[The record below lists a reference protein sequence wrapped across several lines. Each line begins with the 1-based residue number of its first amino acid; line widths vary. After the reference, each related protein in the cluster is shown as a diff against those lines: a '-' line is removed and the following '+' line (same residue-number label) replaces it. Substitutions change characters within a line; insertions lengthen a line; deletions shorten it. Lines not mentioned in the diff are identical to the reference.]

1 MGKQSSD
8 IIKWGVVKPFF
19 DKSYKFNS
27 IDIETIDNELFILGF
42 TKGGIYNYVLADF
55 YNTFHDYIIDNIRA
69 KTDILTW
76 SRYDNTHLIKLI
88 LSKETNPSKVLLRI
102 GKISPIYEY
111 QYKGFTFEIKSIIK
125 DSIIFKV
132 TDRYGKSRY
141 TTIYNLKN
149 LYISNLETT
158 ARDYN
163 IDWYSKLGT
172 EYHLIDKKRFETDK
186 DYRKMVLYSNEL
198 DNKVLIEIG
207 YKFIDNFKKITGVYP
222 KSIFTAGS
230 VARSY
235 LLAYNTKENPIPLQF
250 KSIFNNSKK
259 RDLLLDYSMKA
270 YHGGKIESY
279 VLGYIKKGFIIDITS
294 AYPSVLKKLPKLTNK
309 IYKGTNTKDLDKYFY
324 AFIKCNITINDPD
337 LIHPIIMENPINMS
351 NISPYGYLKDIII
364 TKLEYDYMIK
374 KGCKIEVIDYIAV
387 EHENIYPYETLVDDL
402 FHKRLQAKKEKNNSL
417 ADLFKTIINS
427 LYGITYELTDIYK
440 EIKDDIVW
448 QGFRAGDY
456 FNPVIAS
463 YITAGTR
470 AYLSEVSHNIIELGG
485 EVYLN
490 MTDSII
496 YNGKVSLPVFSE
508 VKTLGMFEKPEQI
521 KDIMIL
527 GAGRYEYKKDFN
539 DMWVIK
545 NRGFSVSV
553 KDKSFYSSLDLK
565 SSVKIKHR
573 TFVTSFKATTNKY
586 NYKQMG
592 HLIDDDY
599 IINPF
604 NLGGKRVI
612 ENYHVDLKTQ
622 YTKTLP
628 IKIEKDYYKT

>member
-1 MGKQSSD
+1 MGKQSND

-19 DKSYKFNS
+19 DKSYRFNS
-27 IDIETIDNELFILGF
+27 IDIETVDNELFIFGY
-42 TKGGIYNYVLADF
+42 TKGGNYEYVLADF

-69 KTDILTW
+69 KNDILTW

-88 LSKETNPSKVLLRI
+88 LSKESDPSKVLLRI

-149 LYISNLETT
+149 LYTSDLETT
-158 ARDYN
+158 AKDYN
-163 IDWYSKLGT
+163 IEWYSKLGT
-172 EYHLIDKKRFETDK
+172 EYHIIDKRRFETDK
-186 DYRKMVLYSNEL
+186 EYKKMVLYSNEL

-207 YKFIDNFKKITGVYP
+207 YKFIDNFKKITGVFP

-230 VARSY
+230 IARSY

-259 RDLLLDYSMKA
+259 RDQLLEYSMNA

-294 AYPSVLKKLPKLTNK
+294 AYPSVLKRLPKLTNK
-309 IYKGTNTKDLDKYFY
+309 IYKGSNAKDIDKYFY
-324 AFIKCNITINDPD
+324 AFIKCNITINDPN

-351 NISPYGYLKDIII
+351 NISPYGYLKEITI

-374 KGCKIEVIDYIAV
+374 KGCKIEVIDYIAI
-387 EHENIYPYETLVDDL
+387 EHEDIYPYESLVDDL
-402 FHKRLQAKKEKNNSL
+402 FYKRLQAKKEKNNSL

-440 EIKDDIVW
+440 EVKGNIEW
-448 QGFRAGDY
+448 QGYRAGDY

-470 AYLSEVSHNIIELGG
+470 TYLSEVSHDIIIQGG

-496 YNGKVSLPVFSE
+496 YNGVVSLPVFSE
-508 VKTLGMFEKPEQI
+508 VKTLGMFEKPEPI
-521 KDIMIL
+521 NDIMIL
-527 GAGRYEYKKDFN
+527 GAGRYEYKKDFS
-539 DMWVIK
+539 DKWVIK

-553 KDKSFYSSLDLK
+553 KDKSFYGGLELK
-565 SSVKIKHR
+565 DSVKIKHT

-592 HLIDDDY
+592 HLIDDNY

-612 ENYHVDLKTQ
+612 ENYKIDLKTQ
-622 YTKTLP
+622 YTRTLP
-628 IKIEKDYYKT
+628 IKIEKDYYSI